1 MVPGVLSVGAAR
13 LVPSLWIMAKWWKL
27 LPFLLFLSRQL
38 LKAQVQLAVVELEAI
53 EVQLE

>member
-13 LVPSLWIMAKWWKL
+13 FVPSLWIMAKWWKL